1 VEGREPPHQPEAE
14 PQIPSTEAM
23 ADTPTAAV
31 GSLETMFQ
39 RLTVGADRPPTDARP
54 NAGKYDPLWQLSM
67 ADPHTGL
74 VNQLLLHD
82 RLSQAL
88 SRRERHG
95 GQVVVMHVDLV
106 NLGDIHAEFGYS
118 VGKDVVCELSRRLT
132 SSLRNEDTVG
142 RTSGTELVVVMTI
155 DDATEAGILVE
166 RLQQA
171 LFGPVRVSGRSVLV
185 SAAIGVAVAKKPE
198 SADEVLA
205 RADRAA

>member
-1 VEGREPPHQPEAE
+1 MDV
-14 PQIPSTEAM
+14 
-23 ADTPTAAV
+23 V
-31 GSLETMFQ
+31 GSLEMMFQ
-39 RLTVGADRPPTDARP
+39 RLTTGADGHLADVRP
-54 NAGKYDPLWQLSM
+54 NMGQYDPLWQLSM

-95 GQVVVMHVDLV
+95 GQVVVIQVELT
-106 NLGDIHAEFGYS
+106 NLGDIHAELGYT
-118 VGKDVVCELSRRLT
+118 VGNDVICEVSRRLT

-142 RTSGTELVVVMTI
+142 RTSGSELVAVMTI
-155 DDATEAGILVE
+155 DDAKAAEVLVQ
-166 RLQQA
+166 RLQDA
-171 LFGPVRVSGRSVLV
+171 LFGPVKVSGRSVRV
-185 SAAIGVAVAKKPE
+185 SAHLGVAVAHNAE